1 MNAVPAIGDNNKS
14 FMLSDNQT
22 FDELQEKLL
31 KKLLQWKN
39 LINEEKVESDVVGFP
54 VSAKWWEVLANVTTH
69 NAYHIG
75 QIIYIRKLQQSFDN
89 E

>member
-1 MNAVPAIGDNNKS
+1 MNYGK
-14 FMLSDNQT
+14 T
-22 FDELQEKLL
+22 T

>member
-1 MNAVPAIGDNNKS
+1 
-14 FMLSDNQT
+14 
-22 FDELQEKLL
+22 
-31 KKLLQWKN
+31 
-39 LINEEKVESDVVGFP
+39 
-54 VSAKWWEVLANVTTH
+54 